1 MSGPEKGALAMR
13 EFLAGGGIR
22 IGRALA
28 AAAMVGTGL
37 AVLVSPSIA
46 RAVVPIP
53 SCGDPNVF
61 GVTATVTCNYT
72 GD

>member
-1 MSGPEKGALAMR
+1 
-13 EFLAGGGIR
+13 
-22 IGRALA
+22 
-28 AAAMVGTGL
+28 MVGTGL

-72 GD
+72 GDL